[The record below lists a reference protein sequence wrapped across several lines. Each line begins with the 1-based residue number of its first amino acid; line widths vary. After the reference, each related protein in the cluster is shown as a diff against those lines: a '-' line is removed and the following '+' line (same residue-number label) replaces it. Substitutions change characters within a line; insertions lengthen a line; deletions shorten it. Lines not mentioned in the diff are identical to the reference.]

1 MQAIRLS
8 SLQSLKVDEL
18 VVHSTR
24 QNLYT
29 VRAVIE
35 NQYLKVNQGAK
46 PYQSQSIDQILTDFA
61 QVEIA
66 KITLIQD
73 GAYDE
78 MIGQPLENQPHALH
92 IKQRTPIDKKL
103 PNS

>member
-1 MQAIRLS
+1 MQSIRLS
-8 SLQSLKVDEL
+8 SLPSLSIDEL

-29 VRAVIE
+29 VRVVID
-35 NQYLKVNQGAK
+35 NQYFKVAQGAK

-61 QVEIA
+61 QVSIA
-66 KITLIQD
+66 KISLIQD

-78 MIGQPLENQPHALH
+78 MIGQPLENQPNSLL
-92 IKQRTPIDKKL
+92 IKQRQMSERVKPKR
-103 PNS
+103 